1 MKRDYQNE
9 ARQVA
14 EAIVEMVEHPD
25 ALSNFELY
33 LSHNFGEWLRKFAS
47 DPESMAAEL
56 REFASIHE

>member
-14 EAIVEMVEHPD
+14 DAVRELATHPD
-25 ALSNFELY
+25 ALDNFELY
-33 LSHNFGEWLRKFAS
+33 LSHNFGEWLGRFANT
-47 DPESMAAEL
+47 PESMAGEL

>member
-14 EAIVEMVEHPD
+14 DAVRELASHAD
-25 ALSNFELY
+25 ALDNFELY
-33 LSHNFGEWLRKFAS
+33 LSAHFGEWLAKFANT
-47 DPESMAAEL
+47 PESMAGEL